1 MVVDVDTAIYSI
13 TLAGSVISLLA
24 TTLVLISFAIYRHH
38 LQNFRHMLI
47 LELMIFGR
55 QYVMLLCHTSP
66 LILPH
71 YQSSRT
77 A

>member
-55 QYVMLLCHTSP
+55 Q
-66 LILPH
+66 
-71 YQSSRT
+71 
-77 A
+77 